1 MTAPSLIPPDSLRYI
16 RAKVYGHRLSEEEI
30 HLIVNDIAAG
40 KLTEIPITM
49 FLTACVG
56 TGLNETET
64 LYLTRAMIDSGK
76 TISWPNNL
84 VVDKHCIGG
93 IPGNRTTLIVVP
105 IVAAFGL
112 LIPKTSSRAITS
124 PAGTADTMEV
134 FAPVNLDLNAMRRVV
149 EQESGCIIWG
159 GSASLSP
166 ADDVLIRVE
175 RVMDIDSEGQM
186 VASILSKKISAGSTH
201 LVIDIPVGPT
211 AKVRSTADA
220 DSIKDALEKI
230 GRAFSMT
237 IHTLFSDGTQPIGRG
252 IGPALEARD
261 IMAVLNND
269 ITAPEDLRDHALTLA
284 GMILEFSPDVAV
296 GTGKII
302 AENLLI
308 SGSALKKFE
317 AICRAQGGFFD
328 IPNAQYT
335 HTITAARTGTIIAI
349 NNRYIAQLAKLA
361 GAPNSKAAGVEI
373 LVKLG
378 MSVITE
384 QPLMIVHATTRRE
397 LDDAL
402 AFLEHEIINIGDTLP
417 SYP

>member
-1 MTAPSLIPPDSLRYI
+1 MKTPSFLALDSLRYI

-30 HLIVNDIAAG
+30 RLIVNDIAAG
-40 KLTEIPITM
+40 KLSEIPIAM

-56 TGLNETET
+56 SGLNETET

-76 TISWPNNL
+76 TISWPNKL

-134 FAPVNLDLNAMRRVV
+134 FAPVNLDLTAMRRVV

-166 ADDVLIRVE
+166 ADDILIRVE

-201 LVIDIPVGPT
+201 LVIDIPIGPT
-211 AKVRSTADA
+211 AQES
-220 DSIKDALEKI
+220 
-230 GRAFSMT
+230 
-237 IHTLFSDGTQPIGRG
+237 
-252 IGPALEARD
+252 RD
-261 IMAVLNND
+261 VMAVLSND

-296 GTGKII
+296 GTGKMM
-302 AENLLI
+302 AENLLT
-308 SGSALKKFE
+308 SGTALKKFE

-328 IPNAQYT
+328 IPKATYT
-335 HTITAARTGTIIAI
+335 HTITAPHAGTIAAI
-349 NNRYIAQLAKLA
+349 NNRYLAQLAKLA

-378 MSVITE
+378 VCVSKDQPVI
-384 QPLMIVHATTRRE
+384 IIHAETHASLNT
-397 LDDAL
+397 AL
-402 AFLEHEIINIGDTLP
+402 SFIDQGHEIIVVSN
-417 SYP
+417 

>member
-1 MTAPSLIPPDSLRYI
+1 MKTPSFLALDSLRYI

-30 HLIVNDIAAG
+30 RLIVNDIAAG
-40 KLTEIPITM
+40 KLSEIPIAM

-56 TGLNETET
+56 SGLNETET

-76 TISWPNNL
+76 TISWPNKL
-84 VVDKHCIGG
+84 VKHCIGG

-134 FAPVNLDLNAMRRVV
+134 FAPVNLDLTAMRRVV

-166 ADDVLIRVE
+166 ADDILIRVE

-201 LVIDIPVGPT
+201 LVIDIPIGPT
-211 AKVRSTADA
+211 AKVRSIADA
-220 DSIKDALEKI
+220 NSIKSALETI
-230 GRAFSMT
+230 GQAFSMT

-261 IMAVLNND
+261 VMAVLSND

-284 GMILEFSPDVAV
+284 GMSLEFSPDVAV
-296 GTGKII
+296 GTGKMM
-302 AENLLI
+302 AENLLT
-308 SGSALKKFE
+308 SGTALKKFE

-328 IPNAQYT
+328 IPKATYT
-335 HTITAARTGTIIAI
+335 HTITAPHAGTIAAI
-349 NNRYIAQLAKLA
+349 NNRYLAQLAKLA

-378 MSVITE
+378 VCVSKDQPVI
-384 QPLMIVHATTRRE
+384 IIHAETHASLNT
-397 LDDAL
+397 AL
-402 AFLEHEIINIGDTLP
+402 SFIDQGHEIIVVSN
-417 SYP
+417 